1 MIMALPVLQTIGG
14 SIFMDLI
21 GVATN
26 FLTTKEKEET
36 KRAEI
41 AAQLEASLTI
51 CNEYFKRHDN
61 LMNARKEEI
70 DRAYSYVDK
79 IMRSPLAMENEGLM
93 HSILEFVNAVHAK
106 NMDSYDQ
113 AGDTLAKGM
122 QGLPTLKGLCN
133 D

>member
-1 MIMALPVLQTIGG
+1 MTSMPMLPGLGG
-14 SIFMDLI
+14 SIFTDLI
-21 GVATN
+21 GAATN

-51 CNEYFKRHDN
+51 CNEYFKRHDS

-79 IMRSPLAMENEGLM
+79 IMKSQLAMENEGLM
-93 HSILEFVNAVHAK
+93 RSILEFVNSVHAK

-113 AGDTLAKGM
+113 AGDALAKGM
-122 QGLPTLKGLCN
+122 QGLPTLKGLRN

>member
-1 MIMALPVLQTIGG
+1 
-14 SIFMDLI
+14 MDLI
-21 GVATN
+21 RVATN
-26 FLTTKEKEET
+26 FLTTKEKDDT
-36 KRAEI
+36 KRIEI

-61 LMNARKEEI
+61 LMNDRKEEI

-93 HSILEFVNAVHAK
+93 HSILEFVNSVHAK

-113 AGDTLAKGM
+113 AGDT
-122 QGLPTLKGLCN
+122 
-133 D
+133 